1 MAYDAKIVLDSLGP
15 NGSRLTTFEL
25 SYPRFVH
32 AETMTHRMF
41 SRNAA
46 SSRAIPTDKLIARI
60 MEDPAMPVW
69 WGKNQSGMQARE
81 ELSDEREEEF
91 GNVLSP
97 REQAKRQWLLMR
109 DTAVE
114 GVRALERIRQ
124 QPDGSWIG
132 LHKQVSNRPLEA
144 WMFITVIVTAT
155 EFSNFFALR
164 DHADAQP
171 ELAACASKAHALY
184 KTSIPQQLHP
194 GMWHL
199 PYVTHNDELQLRA
212 DGYDSEKCCL
222 ISTGR
227 CARVSY
233 LTHDGVRDP
242 NADVALAM
250 DRIRPSGH
258 MSPFE
263 HVAQA
268 LTWSEWEEYAQW
280 MANEWIRNRVPFGN
294 LWGWMQLRK
303 TIENEHDFGL
313 IAKGR

>member
-1 MAYDAKIVLDSLGP
+1 MYDAKIILDSMGP

-25 SYPRFVH
+25 TYPRFVH
-32 AETMTHRMF
+32 AELMTHRMF

-46 SSRAIPTDKLIARI
+46 SSRAIPTAKLIERI
-60 MEDPAMPVW
+60 KNDPAMPVW

-81 ELSDEREEEF
+81 ELSDAAGSDGRYD
-91 GNVLSP
+91 LSP
-97 REQAKRQWLLMR
+97 REVAKSQWLSLR
-109 DTAVE
+109 DKVIHE
-114 GVRALERIRQ
+114 VQWLEQ
-124 QPDGSWIG
+124 IG

-164 DHADAQP
+164 DHVDAQP
-171 ELAACASKAHALY
+171 ELAACATKAHALY
-184 KTSIPQQLHP
+184 KTSVPRQLDS

-212 DGYDSEKCCL
+212 DGYADDKLCL

-242 NADVALAM
+242 NADVALAK
-250 DRIRPSGH
+250 DRIQPSGH

-268 LTWSEWEEYAQW
+268 LTWSEW
-280 MANEWIRNRVPFGN
+280 
-294 LWGWMQLRK
+294 
-303 TIENEHDFGL
+303 
-313 IAKGR
+313 

>member
-1 MAYDAKIVLDSLGP
+1 MAYDAKMVLDSIGP

-32 AETMTHRMF
+32 AELMTHRMF

-46 SSRAIPTDKLIARI
+46 SSRAIPTEKLIARI
-60 MEDPAMPVW
+60 TLDPATPVW

-81 ELSDEREEEF
+81 ELTDDARH
-91 GNVLSP
+91 
-97 REQAKRQWLLMR
+97 AAMKQWLDMCGV
-109 DTAVE
+109 AVE
-114 GVRALERIRQ
+114 GVRELER
-124 QPDGSWIG
+124 IG

-155 EFSNFFALR
+155 EWGNFFALR

-171 ELAACASKAHALY
+171 ELAACVTKAHVLYRSSQPRALA
-184 KTSIPQQLHP
+184 S
-194 GMWHL
+194 GEWHL
-199 PYVTHNDELQLRA
+199 PYVTGNDESELRGEGFE
-212 DGYDSEKCCL
+212 DDRLCL

-242 NADVALAM
+242 LADVALAQE
-250 DRIRPSGH
+250 RILPSGH

-268 LTWSEWEEYAQW
+268 MTDEEWHDYGVDLMRDWIEE
-280 MANEWIRNRVPFGN
+280 RVPPGN
-294 LWGWMQLRK
+294 LWGWRQLRK
-303 TIENEHDFGL
+303 TIENEHDFSRIGR
-313 IAKGR
+313 IGEAK

>member
-1 MAYDAKIVLDSLGP
+1 MSYSAKIALDSVGP
-15 NGSRLTTFEL
+15 NGARLTTFEL

-32 AETMTHRMF
+32 AELMTHRMF

-81 ELSDEREEEF
+81 ELSDER
-91 GNVLSP
+91 GGDGHTLP
-97 REQAKRQWLLMR
+97 LREQAKRQWLVMR
-109 DTAVE
+109 DIAIV
-114 GVRALERIRQ
+114 GVRKLEHIEE

-155 EFSNFFALR
+155 EFENFFALR

-171 ELAACASKAHALY
+171 ELAACASQAHRLY
-184 KTSIPQQLHP
+184 RNHEPQKLAS
-194 GMWHL
+194 GEWHL
-199 PYVTHNDELQLRA
+199 PYVTGNDEPQLRA
-212 DGYDSEKCCL
+212 DGFVGEDLRL

-233 LTHDGVRDP
+233 LTHDGKRDP
-242 NADVALAM
+242 AADVALAKE
-250 DRIRPSGH
+250 RIQPSGH

-268 LTWSEWEEYAQW
+268 MTEDDWNDFARESAQ
-280 MANEWIRNRVPFGN
+280 EWIINRVPIGN
-294 LWGWMQLRK
+294 LWGWKQFRK
-303 TIENEHDFGL
+303 TLGGEHNFALLQG
-313 IAKGR
+313 GR